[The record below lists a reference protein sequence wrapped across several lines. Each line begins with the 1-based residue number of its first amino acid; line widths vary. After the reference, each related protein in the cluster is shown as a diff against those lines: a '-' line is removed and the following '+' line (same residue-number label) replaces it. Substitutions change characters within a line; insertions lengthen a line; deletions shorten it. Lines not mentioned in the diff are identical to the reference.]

1 MTLRTQILMMNQD
14 INVNPETEAKGINE
28 KDRMI
33 MTVKRKRKMIIPMM
47 RMKTM
52 TLMMGTEIE
61 GNPKDGENEMNQK
74 LQPKITKSFSVSIS
88 KQKRT
93 VRMQSVTPKHFVLIW
108 RICLKR
114 KRKKTC
120 LRSKRGK
127 KEMESRLISE
137 SLSPQQCILPI
148 ILMLSMT

>member
-1 MTLRTQILMMNQD
+1 MTLRIQSLMMNQD
-14 INVNPETEAKGINE
+14 INANPEIEAKGINE

-33 MTVKRKRKMIIPMM
+33 MTVKRKRKIIPMM

-52 TLMMGTEIE
+52 TLMTGTEIE
-61 GNPKDGENEMNQK
+61 GNPKDGENEMNQR

-93 VRMQSVTPKHFVLIW
+93 VRMQSVTPKHSVLIW
-108 RICLKR
+108 PICLKR
-114 KRKKTC
+114 KRKKMC

-127 KEMESRLISE
+127 KEMDSRLILE

-148 ILMLSMT
+148 ISMLSMT